1 MKSNVLF
8 ATVACAALAITA
20 PALAKPGAGGGKGHG
35 YGHANVHGPNG
46 TITRG
51 PRSDRGVL
59 GAPRRVGGPNY
70 GVNVCPPGLAA
81 KLNGCRPPGQAR
93 KYAIGQ
99 RLPRGLGLYTPYNQ
113 IPLAY
118 RNQIPSIYPDSAY
131 DYIYRNNSIYVV
143 DPASRLVT
151 DIIGL
156 AL

>member
-1 MKSNVLF
+1 MKSNILF
-8 ATVACAALAITA
+8 ATVACATLAITA
-20 PALAKPGAGGGKGHG
+20 PVLAKPGGGGGYGHG
-35 YGHANVHGPNG
+35 YGQSKAHGPNV
-46 TITRG
+46 TRG
-51 PRSDRGVL
+51 PGSDHGGLV
-59 GAPRRVGGPNY
+59 APRRVGGPNY

-143 DPASRLVT
+143 DPTSRLVT